1 MNISNYLKA
10 FGLVHDELEDVNDEL
25 TSVER
30 PEETPK
36 EEEKPKKE
44 TVYSGGSYYDYR
56 EEETAKRMQPVV
68 DEIESLL
75 TYPIPEHHTEL
86 LKQPAQP
93 VNDNIEVAEL
103 KKQIETL
110 KDTIRQT
117 DVNYYKDKVENQ
129 SKQIAE
135 LEKSLDQANVQN
147 EQLQADLERYKE
159 QCDGLNNDLG
169 AKTFEISELNRQLE
183 SLKAHIESDKTEEV
197 QNSVLYSMLQDIRKE
212 LATSKSAAKTLL
224 TEDEA
229 SEIMDYIIN
238 LHDTYFMDIP
248 FSSDQFKQF
257 VWNIPHRLYEGMID
271 CIDKD
276 EPDIIN
282 PMTLMYIAFTDE
294 PAWVM
299 GHFLTYVEKMI
310 DLDSDTVDDLDTS
323 YVETLEEETTDNGVV
338 TVDKADDTED
348 DKTDD
353 TTDAELVKEDD
364 YNE

>member
-30 PEETPK
+30 PEEDTEPK
-36 EEEKPKKE
+36 EEPKEEKPKTE
-44 TVYSGGSYYDYR
+44 RYISSYDWR
-56 EEETAKRMQPVV
+56 QSAATKRMQHVA
-68 DEIESLL
+68 DDINSLIE
-75 TYPIPEHHTEL
+75 YPIPDHHMDL

-93 VNDNIEVAEL
+93 TNDNIEVEEL
-103 KKQIETL
+103 KKQIEQL

-129 SKQIAE
+129 SKQIDE

-147 EQLQADLERYKE
+147 EQLQSELERYKE
-159 QCDGLNNDLG
+159 QCDGLHNDLG

-183 SLKAHIESDKTEEV
+183 SLKEHIENDKTDEV

-212 LATSKSAAKTLL
+212 LATSASAAKTLL

-238 LHDTYFMDIP
+238 LRDTYFEDIP

-294 PAWVM
+294 PAWAM
-299 GHFLTYVEKMI
+299 GHFLTYIEKMI
-310 DLDSDTVDDLDTS
+310 DYDSDSVDDLDREYT
-323 YVETLEEETTDNGVV
+323 EALEEETGDDTV
-338 TVDKADDTED
+338 TVDKADD
-348 DKTDD
+348 D
-353 TTDAELVKEDD
+353 TVNSELVKEDD

>member
-30 PEETPK
+30 PEESEPK
-36 EEEKPKKE
+36 EEEPKKE
-44 TVYSGGSYYDYR
+44 SNTVYTSYDWR
-56 EEETAKRMQPVV
+56 QSDGTKRLQNVA
-68 DEIESLL
+68 DNINDLI
-75 TYPIPEHHTEL
+75 TYPSEEQPTPEQI
-86 LKQPAQP
+86 KQSIAQA
-93 VNDNIEVAEL
+93 NDNTEVEEL
-103 KKQIETL
+103 KKQIEHL
-110 KDTIRQT
+110 KEAVRQS

-135 LEKSLDQANVQN
+135 LEKSLNQANVQN
-147 EQLQADLERYKE
+147 EQLQSELERYKE

-183 SLKAHIESDKTEEV
+183 SLKEHIENDTDEV

-212 LATSKSAAKTLL
+212 LATSTSEAKTLL

-238 LHDTYFMDIP
+238 LRDTYFEDIP

-294 PAWVM
+294 PAWAM
-299 GHFLTYVEKMI
+299 GHFLTYIEKMI
-310 DLDSDTVDDLDTS
+310 DLDSDSVDDLDREYTES
-323 YVETLEEETTDNGVV
+323 LEEETGDDAV

-348 DKTDD
+348 DNTDD
-353 TTDAELVKEDD
+353 TADSELVEEDD

>member
-10 FGLVHDELEDVNDEL
+10 FGLVHDELEDINDEL
-25 TSVER
+25 VSVDR
-30 PEETPK
+30 PEETEPK
-36 EEEKPKKE
+36 EEKPKEE
-44 TVYSGGSYYDYR
+44 TVSVCRGGCYSDH
-56 EEETAKRMQPVV
+56 ELHETTKRMQHVV
-68 DEIESLL
+68 DAIESLI
-75 TYPIPEHHTEL
+75 TYPIPEQHTVL

-93 VNDNIEVAEL
+93 VNDNIEVEEL
-103 KKQIETL
+103 KKQIEQL

-129 SKQIAE
+129 SKRIAE

-183 SLKAHIESDKTEEV
+183 SLKEHIENDTDEV
-197 QNSVLYSMLQDIRKE
+197 QNGVLYSMLQDIRKE
-212 LATSKSAAKTLL
+212 LASSTSEAKTLL

-229 SEIMDYIIN
+229 SEIMDYIID
-238 LHDTYFMDIP
+238 LHDTYFADIP
-248 FSSDQFKQF
+248 FSSNQFKQF
-257 VWNIPHRLYEGMID
+257 VWNVPHRMYEGMID

-294 PAWVM
+294 PAWAM
-299 GHFLTYVEKMI
+299 GRFLTYIEKMI
-310 DLDSDTVDDLDTS
+310 DLDSDSVYDLDKEYT
-323 YVETLEEETTDNGVV
+323 EALEEENDNGTVI
-338 TVDKADDTED
+338 VDKADD
-348 DKTDD
+348 D
-353 TTDAELVKEDD
+353 TADAELVKEDD
-364 YNE
+364 YNEQ

>member
-30 PEETPK
+30 PEETEPK
-36 EEEKPKKE
+36 EEEEPKKE
-44 TVYSGGSYYDYR
+44 SERVYVRSDWRQSDATR
-56 EEETAKRMQPVV
+56 RMQHVA
-68 DEIESLL
+68 DDINSLIE
-75 TYPIPEHHTEL
+75 YPIPDHHTEL

-93 VNDNIEVAEL
+93 VNDNIEVEDL
-103 KKQIETL
+103 KKQIEAL

-147 EQLQADLERYKE
+147 EQLQSDLERYKE
-159 QCDGLNNDLG
+159 QCDGLHNDLG

-183 SLKAHIESDKTEEV
+183 SLKEHIENDKTEEV

-212 LATSKSAAKTLL
+212 LATSTSAAKTLL

-299 GHFLTYVEKMI
+299 GHFLTYIEKMI
-310 DLDSDTVDDLDTS
+310 DLDSDSVDDLDREYT
-323 YVETLEEETTDNGVV
+323 EALEEEETSDGVV

-348 DKTDD
+348 DNTDD
-353 TTDAELVKEDD
+353 TADSELVEEDD